1 MLYLLCDEVCELVV
15 GEVGGWYVVEWV
27 CVLICGLDCCGCV
40 YVVVEYVVCEILV
53 VVGWWCCE
61 LCEWDDLCV
70 VCGCDVVI

>member
-1 MLYLLCDEVCELVV
+1 M
-15 GEVGGWYVVEWV
+15 
-27 CVLICGLDCCGCV
+27 ICGLDCCGCV